1 VALGYAFLSRLRIC
15 LIAAAPLTSCPI
27 NFTSPSKTLPSKSM
41 TNLSGLFWL
50 AEGQSIFGANAGK
63 MFTMAK
69 QNPLSLEW

>member
-1 VALGYAFLSRLRIC
+1 
-15 LIAAAPLTSCPI
+15 
-27 NFTSPSKTLPSKSM
+27 M

-63 MFTMAK
+63 MFTMAQ